1 MKLYIYDHCPF
12 CLKARMI
19 FGLKNL
25 PVELIVMSNDDE
37 ATPTRMIGQ
46 KMAPILQKDDSR
58 YLPESMDIVHYVD
71 QLDGSPVITGEC
83 DPAID
88 AWCKENTR
96 AVFNLAIPRFT
107 RADFK
112 ELSTPA
118 ARDAYTQREI
128 NAFGDLD
135 TLMSNSQTYIDT
147 LSDALGKIET
157 YLRAKNPVSI
167 TDFYLFPILNSLTI
181 VKDFP
186 YSPALRGYLEHVSM
200 SCDVPLFTD
209 KAL

>member
-1 MKLYIYDHCPF
+1 MKLYVYEHCPF
-12 CLKARMI
+12 CIRARMI
-19 FGLKNL
+19 FGLKKVPFEL
-25 PVELIVMSNDDE
+25 GVIMEGDVE
-37 ATPTRMIGQ
+37 TPTRMVG
-46 KMAPILQKDDSR
+46 KKVVPILQKEEGV
-58 YLPESMDIVHYVD
+58 YMPESMDIIHYVD

-135 TLMSNSQTYIDT
+135 TLMANSQTYIDT